1 MSSRPDSVTAPEERR
16 RLADQ
21 LLAGALRQWQGGD
34 DVGCTAFRAMVEHSG
49 RSMALLAADGTILE
63 ANAHALALLGTT
75 RELAIGELVWNA
87 PTWAEPGLR
96 QQLQSSVTAAAR
108 GVTVGHQ
115 LALAGVTDPTTIEIS
130 FTPVADRAGDVVL
143 IVTEWRD
150 ITDRARAEAALRES
164 EERLNRIISIAADA
178 IISMDDAQR
187 ITLFN
192 EGAEKI
198 FGYKASEVVGQPLA
212 MLLPRD
218 VVLLHA
224 KEVSTFAGTPEAAR
238 RMGER
243 RNIHGRRKNGEIF
256 SAEASISKATIGGT
270 RVFTAVLRDVT
281 ERIAAEQEKTA
292 LLQATQKAR
301 DDAERATRQRDEM
314 LAIVSHDLRNPLSG
328 IGLCAGL
335 LANGD
340 TPPDERQRL
349 ADTIQESLEWTQR
362 LISDLMDIASIEA
375 GRLSINRKRHDPMMT
390 IGRALSMFDLRI
402 AELSIELHVEGA
414 EHLPALEAD
423 AERLLQVMA
432 NLIGNA
438 LKFTPAGG
446 AITIGAEAVDQT
458 VVFSVRD
465 TGSGISPDRLPHV
478 FDRRWQA
485 DHPTVHGTGLG
496 LAIAH
501 GIVDAHGGRIW
512 VASSTERGTEFKF
525 SIPLPEPR

>member
-1 MSSRPDSVTAPEERR
+1 M
-16 RLADQ
+16 
-21 LLAGALRQWQGGD
+21 LAGALKQLYGANALAD
-34 DVGCTAFRAMVEHSG
+34 SPCRAMVEHSA
-49 RSMALLAADGTILE
+49 RAMALLAADGTILE
-63 ANAHALALLGTT
+63 ANSHALDALDRT
-75 RELAIGELVWNA
+75 RETAIGEPFWAALTWSA
-87 PTWAEPGLR
+87 PDLEQR
-96 QQLQSSVTAAAR
+96 LQASINAAAH
-108 GVTVGHQ
+108 GVTVGHEM
-115 LALAGVTDPTTIEIS
+115 AFDNGPEPTTIDLS
-130 FTPVADRAGDVVL
+130 LTPVADALGDVVL

-192 EGAEKI
+192 EGAEQI
-198 FGYKASEVVGQPLA
+198 FGYQASEVVGQPLA
-212 MLLPRD
+212 ILLPRE
-218 VVLLHA
+218 VVLAHA
-224 KEVSTFAGTPEAAR
+224 KEVSAFAGTPEAAR

-243 RNIHGRRKNGEIF
+243 RHVHGRRKSGEVF
-256 SAEASISKATIGGT
+256 SAEASISKATIGGV

-281 ERIAAEQEKTA
+281 ERIAAEKEKSD

-301 DDAERATRQRDEM
+301 DDAERAARQRDEM

-328 IGLCAGL
+328 IELCAGL
-335 LANGD
+335 LANPD
-340 TPPDERQRL
+340 TPQDERVRL
-349 ADTIQESLEWTQR
+349 ADTIQESLVWTQR

-375 GRLSINRKRHDPMMT
+375 GRLSINRARYDPMMT

-402 AELSIELHVEGA
+402 AEQSIDFKVEGA

-423 AERLLQVMA
+423 GERLLQVMA

-438 LKFTPAGG
+438 LKFTPSGG
-446 AITIGAEAVDQT
+446 TITIGADAIGDA

-465 TGSGISPDRLPHV
+465 TGSGIAPDRLPHV

-485 DHPTVHGTGLG
+485 DHPSVHGTGLG

-501 GIVDAHGGRIW
+501 GIVQAHGGRIW
-512 VASSTERGTEFKF
+512 VASSTERGTLFQF
-525 SIPLPEPR
+525 SIPLPDKR